1 MITGSPR
8 ESCGIF
14 GIFAPGEDV
23 ARITFFGLYALQHRG
38 QESAGIATS
47 DGQSLRVRKGMGLV
61 AHVFVEEDLADVSGG
76 HIAIG
81 HTRYST
87 TGSSLISNA
96 QPLIVE
102 GDLGALALA
111 QNGNVVNA
119 AALRAQMEPAFAFQ
133 TSTDAEVIALL
144 VTSSFGRTW
153 EEKILRAMP
162 RLQGAFS
169 LVLLTR
175 DSLIGVRDPLGIRP
189 LCLGRL
195 NGGWVLASESC
206 ALDTV
211 GAQFLREVEPGEVV
225 VIDQHGVRSTMG
237 AVSEKRSLCV
247 FEFIYFARPDS
258 LINGRLLYLARQ
270 AMGAQLAREYPVEAD
285 LVIAVPD
292 SAIPA
297 GIGYAKESGIPYSE
311 GLIKN
316 RYIGRT
322 FIQPDQRMREM
333 GVQLKFNP
341 LMEALSGKRLV
352 VLDDSIV
359 RGTTTPRVVSLLR
372 KAGVSEV
379 HMRICAPPLRHPCF
393 FGVDMATRAE
403 LIASHKSVE
412 EIARYIGATSLG
424 YLSLEGLIRSVGLPG
439 EDFCLACFTGEY
451 PIPVQL
457 EMDKLVMERP

>member
-1 MITGSPR
+1 MTTDSPR

-23 ARITFFGLYALQHRG
+23 ARTTFFGLYALQHRG

-47 DGQSLRVRKGMGLV
+47 DGKGLRVRTGMGLV
-61 AHVFVEEDLADVSGG
+61 AQVFVEEDLSDLDGG

-87 TGSSLISNA
+87 TGSSRIANA
-96 QPLIVE
+96 QPLVVE
-102 GDLGALALA
+102 SDLGTLALA

-119 AALRAQMEPAFAFQ
+119 AALKTQMEPNCKFYS
-133 TSTDAEVIALL
+133 TTDAEVIAQ
-144 VTSSFGRTW
+144 VIASSFGYSW
-153 EEKILRAMP
+153 EDKILRAIP

-175 DSLIGVRDPLGIRP
+175 ESLIGVRDPLGIRP

-211 GAQFLREVEPGEVV
+211 GAQFLREVEPGEIV

-237 AVSEKRSLCV
+237 IVSEQRSLCV

-270 AMGAQLAREYPVEAD
+270 EMGAQLAREYPVEAD

-297 GIGYAKESGIPYSE
+297 GIGYAKESGIPFSE

-341 LMEALSGKRLV
+341 LMEALDGKRLV

-372 KAGVSEV
+372 KAGASEI
-379 HMRICAPPLRHPCF
+379 HMRISAPPIRYPCF

-403 LIASHKSVE
+403 LIAYRKTVD
-412 EIARYIGATSLG
+412 EIARFIGATTLG
-424 YLSLEGLIRSVGLPG
+424 YLSLEGLVKSVGLPS
-439 EDFCLACFTGEY
+439 EDFCLACFTGRY

>member
-1 MITGSPR
+1 MITDNPR
-8 ESCGIF
+8 EACGIF
-14 GIFAPGEDV
+14 GIYSPGEDV
-23 ARITFFGLYALQHRG
+23 ARVSFFGLYALQHRG

-47 DGQSLRVRKGMGLV
+47 DGQELRVRTGMGLV
-61 AHVFVEEDLADVSGG
+61 AQVFVEEDLADLKGG
-76 HIAIG
+76 YIAIG

-87 TGSSLISNA
+87 TGSSRIANA
-96 QPLIVE
+96 QPLVVD
-102 GDLGALALA
+102 GDLGKLALA
-111 QNGNVVNA
+111 QNGNIVNA
-119 AALRAQMEPAFAFQ
+119 SSLRAQLEPAFSFSS
-133 TSTDAEVIALL
+133 STDAEVIARLI
-144 VTSSFGRTW
+144 TSSFGRTW
-153 EEKILRAMP
+153 EEKILRTMP

-169 LVLLTR
+169 LALLTK
-175 DSLIGVRDPLGIRP
+175 DSLIGVRDPMGIRP
-189 LCLGRL
+189 LCLGKL

-211 GAQFLREVEPGEVV
+211 GAQYVREVEPGEIVV
-225 VIDQHGVRSTMG
+225 VDRWGVHSTLG

-270 AMGAQLAREYPVEAD
+270 EMGVQLAREYPVDAD

-333 GVQLKFNP
+333 GVQIKFNP
-341 LMEALSGKRLV
+341 LLEALSGKRLV

-372 KAGVSEV
+372 KAGASEV
-379 HMRICAPPLRHPCF
+379 HMRICAPPIRYPCF

-403 LIASHKSVE
+403 LIASRKSVQ
-412 EIARYIGATSLG
+412 EIATYIGADSLG
-424 YLSLEGLIRSVGLPG
+424 YLSVEGLVKAVGLPG
-439 EDFCLACFTGEY
+439 GDFCLACFTGAY
-451 PIPVQL
+451 PLPVQL
-457 EMDKLVMERP
+457 EMDKLVLERQ